1 MSVYIYSHCIGH
13 SRILAISKTRHQP
26 CWLKLVSAANL
37 PFLQA
42 FGTSEH
48 HILSSSQFLIFT
60 SKIWFWGLKWKECLL
75 EKLLLLK
82 GEGGSGE
89 ESSSQCWK
97 GPQKFIW
104 SNLSWQGESKWDYP
118 APCPVTSWKPSVS
131 LCLKQ
136 FCITKLKILLLK
148 MRWVL
153 L

>member
-148 MRWVL
+148 MWWVL